1 MEEIIE
7 KIPSEIIIE
16 IKRRQKVSYS
26 KKFHQIKQ
34 RNLKKIRYLEN
45 ISKNKLV
52 VQKKMVQKPD
62 SNRDSTKGEEILSL
76 GLKFNLPV
84 ITRDIPMFKHIVDY
98 CRTCSCRKVGKNIH
112 RLTLH

>member
-52 VQKKMVQKPD
+52 VQKKWFKNLTQ
-62 SNRDSTKGEEILSL
+62 TEIPPKVK
-76 GLKFNLPV
+76 KFF
-84 ITRDIPMFKHIVDY
+84 RW
-98 CRTCSCRKVGKNIH
+98 G
-112 RLTLH
+112 